1 MFDPSKIDLD
11 LDNNEEKDNENIIQN
26 EPIKSEE
33 KSEKKADILSD
44 TPVGNEYLRSDNE
57 NNDND
62 NKNNDD
68 NHIDDINKNDKNNEI
83 EKKESTTEEKII
95 FDININ
101 SIESLIKYLVSEE
114 YDFFTLEPEEDKVK
128 ISFKKDNLEKEVKY
142 IKYPVYLNILL
153 KAKSITK
160 LKIEDTINSQEGV

>member
-11 LDNNEEKDNENIIQN
+11 LDNNAKKDTENIIQP

-33 KSEKKADILSD
+33 KTDVLSD
-44 TPVGNEYLRSDNE
+44 IQKVEDKIFE
-57 NNDND
+57 NKDISPIE
-62 NKNNDD
+62 NKEEE
-68 NHIDDINKNDKNNEI
+68 DKE
-83 EKKESTTEEKII
+83 EEDKEEEDKII

-101 SIESLIKYLVSEE
+101 SIESLIKYLVSEK
-114 YDFFTLEPEEDKVK
+114 YDFFILEPEEDKVK